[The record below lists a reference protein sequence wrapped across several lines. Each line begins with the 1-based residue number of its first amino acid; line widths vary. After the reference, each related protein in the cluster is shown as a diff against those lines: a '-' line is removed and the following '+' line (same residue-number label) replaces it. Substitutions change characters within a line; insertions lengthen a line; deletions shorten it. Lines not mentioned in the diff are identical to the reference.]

1 MVDRGSLVPDGD
13 IFELE
18 EPGSDFLPDLSL
30 GKPTYSLGPGDGALT
45 SS

>member
-18 EPGSDFLPDLSL
+18 EPGSDFFPDLFVW
-30 GKPTYSLGPGDGALT
+30 
-45 SS
+45 

>member
-18 EPGSDFLPDLSL
+18 ESGSDFLPDLLL
-30 GKPTYSLGPGDGALT
+30 GKPTYSPGPRNGALT